1 MSIFGLLI
9 VLAASGITGVDTV
22 VTDQYN
28 QKVVVTGK
36 VDPAK
41 VLSSLKRVKKK
52 SEFWRENVDYSA
64 AYVRARKA
72 EDAKVQMARAEA
84 TNNKAI
90 LNANANSKAL
100 AVSPAAPEVVH
111 RLPQGAKGPPVTVV
125 LPAPSS
131 RREESEKRMPYESS
145 SSRSHVVRYAASPPR
160 GYVYEEEMMRPRAR
174 ELGFNGPKLAG
185 KHQAYDMGPEF
196 YGRDDTFY
204 DLPRTSYNNSPAGM
218 RRPEF
223 YDDMRLDGNQM
234 NAWRPQFYD
243 DMRLYQGGYNQYHN

>member
-1 MSIFGLLI
+1 M
-9 VLAASGITGVDTV
+9 LAATEITGVDTV

-72 EDAKVQMARAEA
+72 EDTKAQIARAEA
-84 TNNKAI
+84 SNNKAI
-90 LNANANSKAL
+90 ANANANAKAL
-100 AVSPAAPEVVH
+100 AVSPAAPEVAR
-111 RLPQGAKGPPVTVV
+111 RLPQGAEGPHVTVV

-131 RREESEKRMPYESS
+131 KREESEKRMPYEAS
-145 SSRSHVVRYAASPPR
+145 SSRPHVVRYEASPPR
-160 GYVYEEEMMRPRAR
+160 GYVYEEMMRPRAR
-174 ELGFNGPKLAG
+174 ELGFNGPKPVG
-185 KHQAYDMGPEF
+185 KNQAYEMNHGF

-204 DLPRTSYNNSPAGM
+204 DLPRTSYYNSPAGM
-218 RRPEF
+218 RRPEY
-223 YDDMRLDGNQM
+223 YDDMYLDGNQM
-234 NAWRPQFYD
+234 NARRPQFYD
-243 DMRLYQGGYNQYHN
+243 DTRLHQGGYNQYN

>member
-1 MSIFGLLI
+1 MSIFRFLI
-9 VLAASGITGVDTV
+9 MLAASEITGVDNV

-52 SEFWRENVDYSA
+52 SDFWRENVDYSA

-72 EDAKVQMARAEA
+72 EDTKAQMARAEA

-90 LNANANSKAL
+90 ANANANIKAL
-100 AVSPAAPEVVH
+100 AVSPADPMVVR

-131 RREESEKRMPYESS
+131 KQEESEKRMPYEAS
-145 SSRSHVVRYAASPPR
+145 SSRPHVVRYAASPTR
-160 GYVYEEEMMRPRAR
+160 GYVYEEEMMRPRAL
-174 ELGFNGPKLAG
+174 ELGFNGPKPVG
-185 KHQAYDMGPEF
+185 KNQAYEMNHGF

-223 YDDMRLDGNQM
+223 YDDMYLDENQM
-234 NAWRPQFYD
+234 NARRPQFYD
-243 DMRLYQGGYNQYHN
+243 DMRLHQGGYNQYN